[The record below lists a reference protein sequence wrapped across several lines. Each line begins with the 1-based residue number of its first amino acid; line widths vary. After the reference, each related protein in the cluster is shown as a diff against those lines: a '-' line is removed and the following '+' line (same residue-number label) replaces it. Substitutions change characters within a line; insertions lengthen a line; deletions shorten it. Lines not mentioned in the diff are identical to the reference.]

1 MYFFHFYLISFDTL
15 LTNMDMELFARTIH
29 KKTVKIGM
37 KNPRITDGE
46 ARPPSMHLFGL
57 GAGRAACSSRESSK
71 VGVCPY
77 SLDFNICV
85 TVLVNFV
92 ACVN

>member
-46 ARPPSMHLFGL
+46 ARPHS
-57 GAGRAACSSRESSK
+57 
-71 VGVCPY
+71 VV
-77 SLDFNICV
+77 
-85 TVLVNFV
+85 
-92 ACVN
+92 